1 MQVRTVPAVLIMAL
15 APLVSAAA
23 TGSPPPEILKLT
35 SAVIH
40 GTNTDNALA
49 LAGLFT
55 DDAVVVDENGP
66 FAWRGANAGVAWW
79 HVVRQITKK
88 ARLTHLQATNIRTSE
103 FKQSATDAY
112 LVQSMTITATT
123 PGKPFAESGTLT
135 YTFHKA
141 GGTWRI
147 STMVW
152 TTKPAN

>member
-1 MQVRTVPAVLIMAL
+1 MQVRTIAALLVMAL
-15 APLVSAAA
+15 APVVSAAA
-23 TGSPPPEILKLT
+23 SGSPPPEILKLA

-40 GTNTDNALA
+40 GTNTDDASA
-49 LAGLFT
+49 LAGLFA
-55 DDAVVVDENGP
+55 DDAVVVDENPP

-79 HVVRQITKK
+79 HVVQQITKK
-88 ARLTHLQATNIRTSE
+88 ARLSHLQATNVRTGE
-103 FKQSATDAY
+103 FKQSPTDAY

-135 YTFHKA
+135 YTLHKT
-141 GGTWRI
+141 GGTWLI